1 MENNVH
7 RCRKRCRLAAA
18 SSLLVFGLAV
28 CCMGLGW
35 SASSQAQDNG
45 AFYAYGIDQLAG
57 APGSIIRLE
66 TMHGAP
72 LGAAAYRV
80 LYRSVGVHGEAI
92 AVSGVVIVPAGPVP
106 AHGRDIVAWAHPT
119 SGIVPRCAPSEAH
132 FVFQTI
138 MGLRE
143 MVRRGY
149 IVVATDYAGLGT
161 EAPHPYLVGAS
172 EAHAIIDAVRAV
184 HQIPGANA
192 GDRYAVWGHSQ
203 GGQAALFTGMIG
215 ASYAPEL
222 HLMGVAVAAPATDLD
237 ALLHDDADTNGGR
250 NVTAMTLWSWQRVY
264 GAPIDQVVAPA
275 AMPAVNALASE
286 CIESPY
292 DMLQRHYTQK
302 HLEKQFLSVA
312 DLTALEPWRSL
323 LAENIPGTLPPEVPV
338 FVAQGDADRLVLP
351 QVTRAY
357 VQKLC
362 RAGSRVDYLELPGVH
377 HGFIAHDSQTQ
388 AVAWIADR
396 FDDAP
401 APSSC
406 PAKADAAAVTAMN
419 TKASPAPAAGDR

>member
-1 MENNVH
+1 MKNIISH
-7 RCRKRCRLAAA
+7 CRKRRRIATM
-18 SSLLVFGLAV
+18 SSLLVFGLAGLGV
-28 CCMGLGW
+28 GLGW
-35 SASSQAQDNG
+35 STTSEATENA

-57 APGSIIRLE
+57 APGSVIRLE
-66 TMHGAP
+66 TMQGAP
-72 LGAAAYRV
+72 LGATAYRM

-92 AVSGVVIVPAGPVP
+92 AVSGVAIVPAGPAP
-106 AHGRDIVAWAHPT
+106 AGGRDIVAWAHPT

-143 MVRRGY
+143 MVQRGY

-161 EAPHPYLVGAS
+161 EEPHPYLVGTS

-184 HQIPGANA
+184 HQIPGADA

-215 ASYAPEL
+215 NSYAPEL
-222 HLMGVAVAAPATDLD
+222 HLMGVAVAAPATDLS
-237 ALLHDDADTNGGR
+237 ALLRDDADTNGGR

-264 GAPIDQVVAPA
+264 GAPIDQVVEPA
-275 AMPAVNALASE
+275 AIPAVDALASE

-292 DMLQRHYTQK
+292 DMLQRHYSQK
-302 HLEKQFLSVA
+302 PLEKQFLSVA

-323 LAENIPGTLPPEVPV
+323 LAENIPGILPREVPV
-338 FVAQGDADRLVLP
+338 FVAQGGADRLVLP

-362 RAGSRVDYLELPGVH
+362 DAGSRVEYLELPGVH

-388 AVAWIADR
+388 VVDWITAR
-396 FDDAP
+396 FDRNP

-406 PAKADAAAVTAMN
+406 PAETNVAAAMTTN
-419 TKASPAPAAGDR
+419 IQASPR